1 MSEVKYTK
9 CDAECCDRVTHAEP
23 TPLAKAVAAA
33 SALLIA
39 ACAVLV
45 PVAALL
51 ALLRLVDWLAS
62 GLF

>member
-1 MSEVKYTK
+1 MR
-9 CDAECCDRVTHAEP
+9 DAEP
-23 TPLAKAVAAA
+23 TPLAKAVAAV

-39 ACAVLV
+39 AFAVLV

>member
-1 MSEVKYTK
+1 MRDDK
-9 CDAECCDRVTHAEP
+9 P
-23 TPLAKAVAAA
+23 TPLAKAVAAV

-51 ALLRLVDWLAS
+51 ALVKFIMWLIGA
-62 GLF
+62 

>member
-1 MSEVKYTK
+1 MR
-9 CDAECCDRVTHAEP
+9 DEP
-23 TPLAKAVAAA
+23 TLLSKAVAAV

-51 ALLRLVDWLAS
+51 ALLRLVVWLAS